1 MARRVFWRVGV
12 VKGLG
17 GAACLS
23 ALCSERRAAARPSLD
38 ERCMVEGGLEEGL
51 GPSKFE
57 SGVWEQEWELK
68 AGMGMGSNLHLR
80 DS

>member
-1 MARRVFWRVGV
+1 
-12 VKGLG
+12 
-17 GAACLS
+17 
-23 ALCSERRAAARPSLD
+23 
-38 ERCMVEGGLEEGL
+38 MVEGGLEEGL